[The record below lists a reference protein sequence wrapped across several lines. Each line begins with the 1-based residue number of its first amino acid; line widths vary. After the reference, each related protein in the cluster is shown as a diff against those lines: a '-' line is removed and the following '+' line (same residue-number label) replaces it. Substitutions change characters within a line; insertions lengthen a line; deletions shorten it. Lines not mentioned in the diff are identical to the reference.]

1 MNKEKIGITGASGF
15 VGRYLI
21 QYLKTKDY
29 EIRVLLNKTD
39 IDDSV
44 EKVYGDIRD
53 TIVLDEFTKG
63 LDYVFHLATALGNR
77 VISDKEFYDINVL
90 GSENLIKSC
99 IKNKV
104 KRVVHFS
111 SAGVYGKTSGII
123 ELKETDDLNPIDIY
137 EKTKAEGEKRV
148 LSFKDK
154 INIVVIRPGWIYGEG
169 DKRTF
174 KLIKQIYNGPFFIV
188 GSGKIKH
195 SPIYVK
201 DLADASF
208 QIMKK
213 GKSGEIYNLSDS
225 SISVEDMINLIS
237 KALGKKRKFIKIP
250 IAIIYPIAFIIEKI
264 FSLFNKEAFINRSR
278 LAFFTR
284 GKPLDTSKIKNE
296 LEININRDFYEEM
309 KIVVDWYKK
318 NKWL

>member
-1 MNKEKIGITGASGF
+1 MDKEKIGITGAAGF
-15 VGRYLI
+15 VGKHFI
-21 QYLKTKDY
+21 EYLKTKGY

-53 TIVLDEFTKG
+53 INVLYEFTKN
-63 LDYVFHLATALGNR
+63 LDYVFHLASALGNR
-77 VISDKEFYDINVL
+77 VISEKDFYDINVL

-111 SAGVYGKTSGII
+111 SAGVYGKTSGIV
-123 ELKETDDLNPIDIY
+123 ELKETDGLNPIDIY
-137 EKTKAEGEKRV
+137 EKTKAEGENRV
-148 LSFKDK
+148 LSFKEK
-154 INIVVIRPGWIYGEG
+154 IHVVVIRPGWIYGEG

-174 KLIKQIYNGPFFIV
+174 KLIKQIYKGPFFIV
-188 GSGKIKH
+188 GSGKVKH
-195 SPIYVK
+195 SPVYVK
-201 DLADASF
+201 DLADASL

-225 SISVEDMINLIS
+225 SMSVEDMIISIS

-250 IAIIYPIAFIIEKI
+250 IALIYPIAFIMEKTFSI
-264 FSLFNKEAFINRSR
+264 FNREAFINRSK

-296 LEININRDFYEEM
+296 LGIKINRDFYEEM